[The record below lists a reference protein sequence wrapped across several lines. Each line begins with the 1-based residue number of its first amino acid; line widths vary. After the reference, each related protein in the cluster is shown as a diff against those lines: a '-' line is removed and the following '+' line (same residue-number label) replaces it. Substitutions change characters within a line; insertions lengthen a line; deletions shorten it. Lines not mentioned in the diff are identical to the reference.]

1 MEQLIDGLANAI
13 ACIPYT
19 QCMILEIAFVEVLP
33 EHHESFEQAVKTAAK
48 EILPQAK
55 GFIDF
60 QLHKGIEQSNTYT
73 FHINWETLED
83 HTIGFRQSDL
93 FVKWREIIGE
103 FFAKPPIVEH
113 WILA

>member
-1 MEQLIDGLANAI
+1 MSAESH
-13 ACIPYT
+13 PYT
-19 QCMILEIAFVEVLP
+19 REMVLEIAFVEILP
-33 EHHESFEQAVKTAAK
+33 EHHLAFEAAVNRAVKDV
-48 EILPQAK
+48 LPLAK

-60 QLHKGIEQSNTYT
+60 QLHKGIEQANTYT

-93 FVKWREIIGE
+93 FVKWREIIGD

-113 WILA
+113 WNLA

>member
-1 MEQLIDGLANAI
+1 MV
-13 ACIPYT
+13 
-19 QCMILEIAFVEVLP
+19 LEIAFVEVLP
-33 EHHESFEQAVKTAAK
+33 EQHQAFETAVARAVQ
-48 EILPQAK
+48 EVLRQAK

-83 HTIGFRQSDL
+83 HTIGFRESDL
-93 FVKWREIIGE
+93 FVKWREIIGG

-113 WILA
+113 WNPA